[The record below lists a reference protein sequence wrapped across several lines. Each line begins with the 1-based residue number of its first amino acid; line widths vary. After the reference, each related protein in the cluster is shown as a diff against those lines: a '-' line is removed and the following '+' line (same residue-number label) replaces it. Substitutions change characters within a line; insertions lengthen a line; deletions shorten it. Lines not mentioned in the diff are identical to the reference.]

1 MVELVVQGAE
11 EAVAVARVA
20 GSSGS
25 VVDTTVGP
33 TAEVEAV
40 VEGAAAVEVV
50 VGPAA
55 VVIDV
60 EEVEV
65 EVEVEVT
72 WTSATGAGSGGER
85 RRNAT
90 TQRTARVAAM
100 ETKAAE
106 YLLWM
111 R

>member
-65 EVEVEVT
+65 EVT